1 VTIRGATKPRY
12 GDVMQFASVSTYYT
26 VENVSEIQNG
36 DFVVTFR
43 ETLVDD
49 LSNGISVSF
58 HQRSLIAASSITF
71 EYVGTG
77 VSFYDTPQSG
87 AYPIQQ
93 LEVEQ
98 DTNNQGQ
105 VYFTSTDQRGDFRIG
120 GDLAINRT
128 DGIIEG
134 ETFDRSLFAIMTPYI
149 LALEGQ

>member
-1 VTIRGATKPRY
+1 
-12 GDVMQFASVSTYYT
+12 MQFQGISTYYT
-26 VENVSEIQNG
+26 VETVAELQNG
-36 DFVVTFR
+36 NYKIGFR
-43 ETLVDD
+43 ETLVDNISSS
-49 LSNGISVSF
+49 LSITF

-77 VSFYDTPQSG
+77 VSLYDTPQAG
-87 AYPIQQ
+87 AFPIQQ
-93 LEVEQ
+93 HEVEQ

-120 GDLAINRT
+120 GDLSINRT

-149 LALEGQ
+149 LALEGN